1 MKITDQWVLSKP
13 KIINRKTLVKVKFDD
28 AVSLTKDQWTFTK

>member
-13 KIINRKTLVKVKFDD
+13 KIINIKTLVKVNFD